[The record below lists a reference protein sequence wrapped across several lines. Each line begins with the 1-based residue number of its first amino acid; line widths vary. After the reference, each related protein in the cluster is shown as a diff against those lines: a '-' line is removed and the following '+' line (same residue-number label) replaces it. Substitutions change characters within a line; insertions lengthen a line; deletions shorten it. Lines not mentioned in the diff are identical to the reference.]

1 MSYGIFKLRRDTAA
15 NWTSANPTLES
26 GEMGYETDTG
36 KLKVGD
42 GTTAWT
48 SLSYYT
54 TALTDGDKGDITVSS
69 SGTIWNIDSGA
80 VSTTELGGDI
90 TTAGKALLDDTD
102 AAAQRTT
109 LGLGTL
115 ATQSGTFSGTSSGTN
130 TGDQSL
136 FSTIAVAGQS
146 NVVADAA
153 SDTLTLVAG
162 TNITITTDAGTDSIT
177 INSSGGGDVTGPGSA
192 TDNAIT
198 RFDGTGGKTLQNSA
212 ATVSD
217 DGIIRSAIDSGAN
230 AVTVPLVN
238 WLMLTAD
245 FALTNTDTEQ
255 KYFDTTTNGTLTLPT
270 GVYRFE
276 WFTYVT
282 GMSATNG
289 NAALDPIGAGT
300 AVTDRWGQQTFG
312 IDNNNPLAAGTR
324 SGSASVTQQTTNSA
338 MASSAGTGMVGTSI
352 GLFRISTGGTIIPSI
367 TLASASAAT
376 AMAGSYF
383 RIEKIGESSETY
395 VGAWT

>member
-36 KLKVGD
+36 KIKVGD
-42 GTTAWT
+42 GATLWA
-48 SLSYYT
+48 SLAYYVA
-54 TALTDGDKGDITVSS
+54 ALADGDRGDITVSS
-69 SGTIWNIDSGA
+69 SGTVWNIDAGA
-80 VSTTELGGDI
+80 VTTTELGGDI
-90 TTAGKALLDDTD
+90 TTAGKALLDDAD

-130 TGDQSL
+130 TGDQNL
-136 FSTIAVAGQS
+136 FSTIVVSGQS

-162 TNITITTDAGTDSIT
+162 SNVTITTDSATDTIT
-177 INSSGGGDVTGPGSA
+177 IASSGGGDVTGPASA
-192 TDNAIT
+192 TDNAIA
-198 RFDGTGGKTLQNSA
+198 RFDGTGGKTIQNSA

-217 DGIIRSAIDSGAN
+217 DGIIRSSINSGAN

-238 WLMLTAD
+238 WLMLTND
-245 FALTNTDTEQ
+245 FALNNVNTEQ
-255 KYFDTTTNGTLTLPT
+255 QYFNTTTNGTLTLPT

-282 GMSATNG
+282 GMSGTNG

-300 AVTDRWGQQTFG
+300 AVTDQWGQQTFG
-312 IDNNNPLAAGTR
+312 IDNSSPLAAGTR

-338 MASSAGTGMVGTSI
+338 MASSAGTGMVGTTQ

-367 TLASASAAT
+367 TLASASAAS